1 MKILHVIVGLESGGA
16 ERTLQ
21 RMVESDASNAA
32 VAHCIVS
39 LTGAGTIGPEL
50 QRQGVDVQV
59 LGLRSVL
66 DLPRVFWRLLRAVR
80 AAKPDIVQTWM
91 YHADFLGGLA
101 ARLAGRYPVIWCVRT
116 TDLPAGDRS
125 ITALLR
131 WACARLSHRI
141 PDVIVCAAQVS
152 RATHVAIGYDAT
164 KMVVVA
170 NGYDFSRLSAT
181 LDERHAWRAQ
191 HGIAA
196 DELVVGSMGRWH
208 ANKDPDNFIRMAAIL
223 GRQHARLRFL
233 MVGRGLDHT
242 NAALMRSLE
251 GSGVAARCVLAGERQ
266 DVPQCLAAM
275 DVFCLHSRTEAF
287 PNVLAEAMAM
297 GLPCVTTDV
306 GDAAM
311 VLGDCGYVVPKM
323 DAAALAQGVTL
334 LLQLEPAERQALGA
348 RARERVRARFTIAA
362 ARAGFE
368 SVYQRLLNGVGR

>member
-66 DLPRVFWRLLRAVR
+66 DLPRVFWQLLRAVR

-131 WACARLSHRI
+131 WACAARHPRRDRI
-141 PDVIVCAAQVS
+141 
-152 RATHVAIGYDAT
+152 R
-164 KMVVVA
+164 
-170 NGYDFSRLSAT
+170 
-181 LDERHAWRAQ
+181 RHE
-191 HGIAA
+191 
-196 DELVVGSMGRWH
+196 DGR
-208 ANKDPDNFIRMAAIL
+208 
-223 GRQHARLRFL
+223 GGQRLRFFPAF
-233 MVGRGLDHT
+233 G
-242 NAALMRSLE
+242 E
-251 GSGVAARCVLAGERQ
+251 AR
-266 DVPQCLAAM
+266 
-275 DVFCLHSRTEAF
+275 
-287 PNVLAEAMAM
+287 
-297 GLPCVTTDV
+297 
-306 GDAAM
+306 
-311 VLGDCGYVVPKM
+311 
-323 DAAALAQGVTL
+323 
-334 LLQLEPAERQALGA
+334 
-348 RARERVRARFTIAA
+348 
-362 ARAGFE
+362 
-368 SVYQRLLNGVGR
+368 